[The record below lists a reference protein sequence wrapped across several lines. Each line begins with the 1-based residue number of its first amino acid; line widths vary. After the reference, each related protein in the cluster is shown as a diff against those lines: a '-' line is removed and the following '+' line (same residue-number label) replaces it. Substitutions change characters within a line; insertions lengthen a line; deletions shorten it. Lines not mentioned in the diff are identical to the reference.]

1 MRVKRSTF
9 RFMGFVALADTLFA
23 VSAGLLLLNPVH
35 LRDEAPPPPPKEDP
49 SASALELARSV
60 ESELVRIERSLQ
72 VLHESDSVLREIQA
86 SKSLQS
92 DQ

>member
-1 MRVKRSTF
+1 MRAKGSTF

-35 LRDEAPPPPPKEDP
+35 LRPEGPPPPPKPDP
-49 SASALELARSV
+49 STSALEVARSV

-72 VLHESDSVLREIQA
+72 SLHESGAVLKEMQA
-86 SKSLQS
+86 SKSLQI